1 MAKIQYTWNKVSS
14 GDIISFMYKDKKGQN
29 LSRTILVLEP
39 NINELLHGLQLE
51 VANIPTNPEIHN
63 VLKLAGQTE
72 IIDESKNIFR
82 VDIDMNTQK
91 LYNKMKMIISKHNL
105 YRTFSLLKAKSSVVY
120 LDDLK
125 LPTNFV
131 KGLTK

>member
-1 MAKIQYTWNKVSS
+1 
-14 GDIISFMYKDKKGQN
+14 MYKDKKGQN

-125 LPTNFV
+125 LPINFV